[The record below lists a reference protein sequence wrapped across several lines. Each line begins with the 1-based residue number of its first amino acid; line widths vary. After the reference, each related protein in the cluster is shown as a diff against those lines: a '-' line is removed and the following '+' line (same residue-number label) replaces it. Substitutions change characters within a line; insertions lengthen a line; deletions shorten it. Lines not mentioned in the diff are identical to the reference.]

1 MTGLPCVVC
10 GGTKQYLGS
19 TPDRPVSAPP
29 ILLPC
34 PKCKN
39 AHVGPVDMGSNPICP
54 ATSRPCSVPCQS
66 PLTGDGEGAQ

>member
-19 TPDRPVSAPP
+19 TPNRPVSAPL

-39 AHVGPVDMGSNPICP
+39 AHVGGTIP
-54 ATSRPCSVPCQS
+54 A
-66 PLTGDGEGAQ
+66 GDRQGGGKSTTL